1 MIGRAREGR
10 RWTQRASDVCAR
22 DVDGTVSHNNIEA
35 INKIKELNP
44 IAFYNAWAMPLNAK
58 INAQQTLA
66 HPNRNPRAAEWRD
79 KKNEATEVL
88 ASTKKTIVDIV
99 NEEHVTKATM
109 LAFFTKASSLEDKDD
124 DEDKKPSKKQK
135 K

>member
-66 HPNRNPRAAEWRD
+66 HPNPRTAEWLD
-79 KKNEATEVL
+79 KKTGASEVL
-88 ASTKKTIVDIV
+88 ASTEKTIVDTV
-99 NEEHVTKATM
+99 NEEHVTKATI